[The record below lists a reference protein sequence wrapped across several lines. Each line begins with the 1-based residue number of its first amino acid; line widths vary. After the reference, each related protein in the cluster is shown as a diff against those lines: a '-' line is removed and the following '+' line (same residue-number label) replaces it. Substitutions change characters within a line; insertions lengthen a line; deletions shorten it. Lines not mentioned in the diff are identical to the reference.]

1 MVYIVGKGWGEGSRF
16 KMDAAIAA
24 FVEEEAAELFLST
37 LQEAEGNCVNTYG
50 IMEARVMTYLEP
62 GTIVAIEGKNQ
73 TIELNMLTNYLSL
86 Y

>member
-24 FVEEEAAELFLST
+24 FVSEDDAERFLAT
-37 LQEAEGNCVNTYG
+37 LQYAEGNCVNTYG

-62 GTIVAIEGKNQ
+62 GAIVAIEG
-73 TIELNMLTNYLSL
+73 EE
-86 Y
+86 